1 MKPKTSIALLCVF
14 LTANVVS
21 TYATTIDNG
30 RPTKERTE
38 KMNDEQKKSR
48 LEDIRTRVSEIKEID
63 KSGLSKT
70 ERKAMRKELRGLKK
84 ESKDS
89 KGVYLSVGA
98 IIIIILLLILIL

>member
-1 MKPKTSIALLCVF
+1 MKPKTSIAILCF
-14 LTANVVS
+14 LLTANVIS
-21 TYATTIDNG
+21 SYATTIDND

-38 KMNDEQKKSR
+38 KMSDEQKKSR
-48 LEDIRTRVSEIKEID
+48 LEDIRTRVNEIKEMD

-70 ERKAMRKELRGLKK
+70 ERKAMRKELRELKK
-84 ESKDS
+84 ESKET